1 MNDQR
6 FRLYFRL
13 GATVLALSGLTN
25 VMVVLEHRSLAET
38 SGQLDLQAAQLREQL
53 PLMDQAVRELAI
65 AGSPDPVIAGIVRQA
80 GIVMNLPMKPAEA
93 PAEPKSPAPA
103 PAATTPE
110 PNTETPPSP

>member
-38 SGQLDLQAAQLREQL
+38 SDQLELQAAQLKEQV
-53 PLMDQAVRELAI
+53 PLIDQAIRELAI

-80 GIVMNLPMKPAEA
+80 GIVMNLPMKPAET
-93 PAEPKSPAPA
+93 PPKPDSPASA
-103 PAATTPE
+103 TKTTPE
-110 PNTETPPSP
+110 PNPETRPSP